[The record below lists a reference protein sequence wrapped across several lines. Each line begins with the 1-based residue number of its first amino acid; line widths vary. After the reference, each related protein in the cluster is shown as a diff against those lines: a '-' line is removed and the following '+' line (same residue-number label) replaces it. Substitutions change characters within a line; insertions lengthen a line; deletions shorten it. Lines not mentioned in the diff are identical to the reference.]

1 MDSETMKQLLERYWR
16 GETSLEEESRL
27 RAYFAEGQT
36 DPDLQRYQA
45 WFAYQKQQQKVGL
58 DPAFDERLLHQLEK
72 PVEARRLTLAMRFV
86 PLFRA
91 AGVVLL
97 LLALGHGM
105 QHAFLTEEPMP
116 CANTIDQQI
125 SAPSV
130 ALSEKTLTT
139 ETLPADTLSPLQD
152 VPDEPR

>member
-1 MDSETMKQLLERYWR
+1 MKQLLERYWR

-27 RAYFAEGQT
+27 RTYFAEGQT

-72 PVEARRLTLAMRFV
+72 PVEARRLTLAMR
-86 PLFRA
+86 
-91 AGVVLL
+91 
-97 LLALGHGM
+97 
-105 QHAFLTEEPMP
+105 
-116 CANTIDQQI
+116 CADTIDQQI

-130 ALSEKTLTT
+130 ALSEKTPTT